1 MDLHGSITAAI
12 EPLNERLDRVAAA
25 YDQHGQTL
33 RDQVAGFKYL
43 RQTVTA
49 PAGAAAATIQL
60 PFPEPGYMWD
70 VRLISGTLSAN
81 DSVAAY
87 IGDTATN
94 NPRLIGYA
102 AAPGAAPAQF
112 KFVINPASHS
122 ALTNAGEGIF
132 LSTSGTG
139 NITLAMVGYIEFPAE
154 KVGVLLI

>member
-1 MDLHGSITAAI
+1 MDLAATI
-12 EPLNERLDRVAAA
+12 SEGLGPLNDRLDRVAAA
-25 YDQHGQTL
+25 YDQTNQTL

-49 PAGAAAATIQL
+49 ATPATSTIQL

-70 VRLISGTLSAN
+70 VRLISGTLSAS

-102 AAPGAAPAQF
+102 GAPGAAPAQF

-122 ALTNAGEGIF
+122 ALINAGEGIF
-132 LSTSGTG
+132 LATSGTG
-139 NITLAMVGYIEFPAE
+139 NITLAMVGYIEFPSE
-154 KVGVLLI
+154 KVGVLLV